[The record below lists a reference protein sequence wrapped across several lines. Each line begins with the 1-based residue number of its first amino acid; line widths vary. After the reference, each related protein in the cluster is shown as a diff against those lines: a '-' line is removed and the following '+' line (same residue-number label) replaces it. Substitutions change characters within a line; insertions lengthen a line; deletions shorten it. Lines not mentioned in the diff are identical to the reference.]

1 MKCFFL
7 IVVWDCL
14 FLVRLVPAL
23 LAYLKGTVP
32 SIRFYYVFKLV
43 TLLLQFVA
51 TLTIILWLLI
61 RMRKPHETNVNLIL
75 QNLQQNYY

>member
-1 MKCFFL
+1 MKCFFV

-23 LAYLKGTVP
+23 LAYIRGTVP
-32 SIRFYYVFKLV
+32 SIRFYFVFKLV

-51 TLTIILWLLI
+51 TVAIILWLLI
-61 RMRKPHETNVNLIL
+61 RMRHPDETNVNIIL
-75 QNLQQNYY
+75 QNLQ